1 LTAEQVLKSIWRM
14 KLLAVLIVLVFVG
27 ISAGI
32 TMLLPQTYNTTA
44 TLRVEVPDLG
54 RGDPASQQKAGQDL
68 ARTYTELLKSPNLYK
83 DTVDRQELSVG
94 PAQLRAATNVS
105 NVDGTELIQ
114 IKVERSD
121 PAQASSLAN
130 AVAQNIVDEYQN
142 TDRERLVLADPA
154 PVPLYP
160 TSPSLQFNMI
170 LALLLGT
177 VTSVVL
183 VLMVDHFRSR
193 RHTSLE
199 KRAEAKRDGRAGVRY
214 RAPR

>member
-1 LTAEQVLKSIWRM
+1 M
-14 KLLAVLIVLVFVG
+14 KWLAIFTLLFFLL

-32 TMLLPQTYNTTA
+32 TLLLPQMYDTTA

-68 ARTYTELLKSPNLYK
+68 ARTYTELLKSPNLYR

-94 PAQLRAATNVS
+94 PAQLRAVTTVS

-114 IKVERSD
+114 IKVENPD
-121 PAQASSLAN
+121 PGQASSLAN

-160 TSPSLQFNMI
+160 TGPSLRFNMI

-177 VTSVVL
+177 VTSLVL
-183 VLMVDHFRSR
+183 VLLVDHFGSR

-199 KRAEAKRDGRAGVRY
+199 KRAGATINGRVGVRDRAGRD
-214 RAPR
+214 RSPR